1 MGVTVKTSP
10 PKVKAPKSESKN
22 RKRSEESG
30 QGEAAPVG
38 TNPGGE
44 GEYHITGA
52 YFSMAV
58 AEVMLHIMSAVFVGV
73 TWSRYPNEPI
83 KAYMSP
89 VTVYMQVVPGILVLA
104 ILLAVP
110 IWRRSK
116 NPWQLP
122 SHLWDFV
129 LASVLFG
136 VVYAAPWAY
145 WGMLLQLPGPLFCPP
160 KILDQ
165 TIVWMIFSTM
175 KGSARVFLKLEFL
188 NPTGSYKDRMARAV
202 IEEAERQGTL
212 KPGMTV
218 VEATGGS
225 TGSSLALVCAVKRY
239 KFRVISSDAFAKEK
253 LRTMAAFGSDLD
265 LIASA
270 NGKITPDLIPSMREK
285 AKEFSKEDGVFW
297 VDQFSNADVL
307 VGYQTLGHELVQQF
321 PDGIDAFCGAVGGGG
336 MVMGVSKILKKKY
349 PQTRIVVLEPESAP
363 MITKG
368 HGGSHSV
375 EGIGI
380 GFMPPL
386 LDKNLY
392 DEAKGIPE
400 AEAREM
406 CRRLAKEEGILV
418 GTSSGLNV
426 MAALELA
433 KQLGPGKTVVTVA
446 CDTGLKYMNSGLFG

>member
-1 MGVTVKTSP
+1 MTTTSITP
-10 PKVKAPKSESKN
+10 PCVSNVLDAIGNTPCVEL
-22 RKRSEESG
+22 KRIT
-30 QGEAAPVG
+30 P
-38 TNPGGE
+38 E
-44 GEYHITGA
+44 GH
-52 YFSMAV
+52 
-58 AEVMLHIMSAVFVGV
+58 
-73 TWSRYPNEPI
+73 
-83 KAYMSP
+83 
-89 VTVYMQVVPGILVLA
+89 
-104 ILLAVP
+104 
-110 IWRRSK
+110 
-116 NPWQLP
+116 
-122 SHLWDFV
+122 
-129 LASVLFG
+129 
-136 VVYAAPWAY
+136 
-145 WGMLLQLPGPLFCPP
+145 
-160 KILDQ
+160 
-165 TIVWMIFSTM
+165 
-175 KGSARVFLKLEFL
+175 ARVFLKLEFL

-202 IEEAERQGTL
+202 IEEAERRGIL
-212 KPGMTV
+212 KPWMTV

-225 TGSSLALVCAVKRY
+225 TGSSLALVCAVKGY

-270 NGKITPDLIPSMREK
+270 NGKITPDLIPSIREK
-285 AKEFSKEDGVFW
+285 AKEFSKEEG
-297 VDQFSNADVL
+297 FSNTNVL
-307 VGYQTLGHELVQQF
+307 VGYQTLGHELIQQF

-336 MVMGVSKILKKKY
+336 MVMGVSKILKEKY
-349 PQTRIVVLEPESAP
+349 PQTRIVVLEPKSAP

-386 LDKNLY
+386 LDKCLY

-426 MAALELA
+426 VAALELA

-446 CDTGLKYMNSGLFG
+446 CDTGLKYMNSGLFE